1 MAITSTGA
9 IYKSLIFDGESSRDY
24 GVYITG
30 QAVYNAPEREVEMI
44 SIPGRNGQFALDM
57 GRFENI
63 EVTYPAGIFA
73 NTEADFARAISDFR
87 NFLCSRKGYVRLT
100 DEYNPDEYRM
110 AIYKSGLE
118 VEPAQLRAGEFEIV
132 FDCKPQRFLTSGE
145 HRGRIDIVGVT
156 MTNPTLFPS
165 SPLIEAWGYGSIKF
179 NGYEIKLTDDDVGP
193 LTLLEK
199 GSMSANRVKEFDLG
213 LMDNGDTITIS
224 PITTKIQLVARTAGS
239 TFQSLP
245 THSETGDSVTYSAS
259 RLGSKTIVCTYKY
272 ASTNS
277 TKGQT
282 LTKSTTASLTIVETL
297 EGGYTMTHNLTFTI
311 GYEAYLSGY
320 IGRFI
325 PLASGGHGFPITI
338 TTSVDYGTITGVST
352 QSILG
357 DPTYIDCDLGE
368 AYKLIDGEPSSL
380 NAYIDLGSNLP
391 ELAIGENTFEIDDT
405 FNTVLLTPRW
415 WKV

>member
-9 IYKSLIFDGESSRDY
+9 IYKSLIFDGKSSRDY

-44 SIPGRNGQFALDM
+44 SIPGRNGQFALDK

-73 NTEADFARAISDFR
+73 DSETDFAEAISDFR

-100 DEYNPDEYRM
+100 DEYNPNEYRM

-118 VEPAQLRAGEFEIV
+118 VEPALLRAGEFEIV
-132 FDCKPQRFLTSGE
+132 FDCKPQRYLTSGE
-145 HRGRIDIVGVT
+145 HKSRIDIDGVT
-156 MTNPTLFPS
+156 LTNPTLFPS

-199 GSMSANRVKEFDLG
+199 GSMSANTVKEFNLG
-213 LMDNGDTITIS
+213 LMDNGDAITVSPVTI
-224 PITTKIQLVARTAGS
+224 KIQLVARMAGS
-239 TFQSLP
+239 TLQSLP
-245 THSETGDSVTYSAS
+245 THSESGDSVTYSAS
-259 RLGSKTIVCTYKY
+259 KWGNKTIVCTYKY
-272 ASTNS
+272 AGTNS

-297 EGGYTMTHNLTFTI
+297 GGGSTMTHNLTFTI
-311 GYEAYLSGY
+311 GYEAYLSGDT
-320 IGRFI
+320 GRFYAC
-325 PLASGGHGFPITI
+325 ASGRGESLQVIASAEYDGI
-338 TTSVDYGTITGVST
+338 SGVST

-368 AYKLIDGEPSSL
+368 AYKLIDGKPSSL

-391 ELAIGENTFEIDDT
+391 ELAVGENTFEVDDT
-405 FNTVLLTPRW
+405 FNNVLLTPRW